1 MRFRNS
7 LKHRSES
14 ATLANLDPTP
24 SIDCYRLI
32 VLFFETTPK
41 IDRIEAALEKLP
53 EPAAVHFA
61 KCDAHS
67 ERASLWTRNPTGCL
81 PIGRLALE
89 YAEDNVN
96 FSVAFTLADSLGGE
110 AHWCLGSS
118 PIAHPLVNPS
128 TFSGTLQLC
137 CFKRAEGLSDGDLKR
152 IWFNEHAPVAVET
165 QNNVGYR
172 QNLVLSSSHSVLDGI
187 VEELFPIE
195 AADSLTDF
203 FADGDDPEKMMNH
216 IHRLTES
223 SERVLDLE
231 KSSVIHMTEQRLR

>member
-1 MRFRNS
+1 MAS
-7 LKHRSES
+7 LD
-14 ATLANLDPTP
+14 ATP

-32 VLFFETTPK
+32 VLFFETTPDINQ
-41 IDRIEAALEKLP
+41 IDAEVDKLP
-53 EPAAVHFA
+53 EPFSVHYA
-61 KCDAHS
+61 QCDAHS
-67 ERASLWTRNPTGCL
+67 ERASMWTRNPTGRL
-81 PIGRLALE
+81 PKGRLALE
-89 YAEDNVN
+89 YPSNDLD
-96 FSVAFTLADSLGGE
+96 FSVAYALAQSLDGE
-110 AHWCLGSS
+110 AHWCLGAS
-118 PIAHPLVNPS
+118 PIAHPLNEAS

-137 CFKRAEGLSDGDLKR
+137 CFERAEGLSDEQLKQ

-172 QNLVLSSSHSVLDGI
+172 QNLVLNSSHSALDGI

-216 IHRLTES
+216 IQRLTES

>member
-1 MRFRNS
+1 MAS
-7 LKHRSES
+7 LD
-14 ATLANLDPTP
+14 TTP
-24 SIDCYRLI
+24 SIDCHRLI
-32 VLFFETTPK
+32 VLFFETTPEVPQ
-41 IDRIEAALEKLP
+41 IEAAIDKLP

-61 KCDAHS
+61 QCDAHS
-67 ERASLWTRNPTGCL
+67 ERASMWTRDPTGRL
-81 PIGRLALE
+81 PKGRLALQ
-89 YAEDNVN
+89 YAGDDLDLP
-96 FSVAFTLADSLGGE
+96 VASALAASLGGE
-110 AHWCLGSS
+110 AHWCLGTS
-118 PIAHPLVNPS
+118 PIPHPLSEPS

-137 CFKRAEGLSDGDLKR
+137 CFERADGLSDEQLKE

-172 QNLVLSSSHSVLDGI
+172 QNLVLNSSHSALDGI

-216 IHRLTES
+216 IQRLTES

>member
-1 MRFRNS
+1 MAS
-7 LKHRSES
+7 LN
-14 ATLANLDPTP
+14 ATP

-32 VLFFETTPK
+32 VLFFETTPDINQ
-41 IDRIEAALEKLP
+41 IDAEVDKLP
-53 EPAAVHFA
+53 EPSSVHFA
-61 KCDAHS
+61 QRDAHS
-67 ERASLWTRNPTGCL
+67 ERASMWTRNPTGRL
-81 PIGRLALE
+81 PKGRLALE
-89 YAEDNVN
+89 YSSNNVD
-96 FSVAFTLADSLGGE
+96 FSVASALAQSLGGE
-110 AHWCLGSS
+110 AHWCLGAS
-118 PIAHPLVNPS
+118 PIAHPLNEAS

-137 CFKRAEGLSDGDLKR
+137 CFERAEGLSDEQLKQT
-152 IWFNEHAPVAVET
+152 WFNEHAPVAVET

-172 QNLVLSSSHSVLDGI
+172 QNLVLNSSHSALDGI

-216 IHRLTES
+216 IQRLTES

>member
-1 MRFRNS
+1 MAS
-7 LKHRSES
+7 LD
-14 ATLANLDPTP
+14 ATP

-32 VLFFETTPK
+32 VLFFETTPDINQ
-41 IDRIEAALEKLP
+41 IDAEVDKLP
-53 EPAAVHFA
+53 EPFSVHYA
-61 KCDAHS
+61 QCDAHS
-67 ERASLWTRNPTGCL
+67 ERASMWTRNPTGRL
-81 PIGRLALE
+81 PKGRLALE
-89 YAEDNVN
+89 YPSNDLD
-96 FSVAFTLADSLGGE
+96 FSVASALAQSLGGE
-110 AHWCLGSS
+110 AHWCLGAS
-118 PIAHPLVNPS
+118 PIAHPLNEAS

-137 CFKRAEGLSDGDLKR
+137 CFERAEGVSDEQLKH

-172 QNLVLSSSHSVLDGI
+172 QNLVLNSSHSALDGI

-203 FADGDDPEKMMNH
+203 FADGEDPEKMMNH
-216 IHRLTES
+216 IQRLTES

>member
-1 MRFRNS
+1 MAS
-7 LKHRSES
+7 LD
-14 ATLANLDPTP
+14 ATP

-32 VLFFETTPK
+32 VLFFETTPDINQ
-41 IDRIEAALEKLP
+41 IDAEVDKLP
-53 EPAAVHFA
+53 EPFSVHYA
-61 KCDAHS
+61 QCDAHS
-67 ERASLWTRNPTGCL
+67 ERASMWTRNPTGRL
-81 PIGRLALE
+81 PKGRLALE
-89 YAEDNVN
+89 YPSNDLD
-96 FSVAFTLADSLGGE
+96 FSVAYALAQSLDGE
-110 AHWCLGSS
+110 AHWCLGAS
-118 PIAHPLVNPS
+118 PIAHPLNEAS

-137 CFKRAEGLSDGDLKR
+137 CFERAEGLSDEQLKR

-172 QNLVLSSSHSVLDGI
+172 QNLVLNSSHSALDGI

-216 IHRLTES
+216 IQRLTES

>member
-1 MRFRNS
+1 MAS
-7 LKHRSES
+7 LD
-14 ATLANLDPTP
+14 TTP
-24 SIDCYRLI
+24 SIDCHRLI
-32 VLFFETTPK
+32 VLFFETTPEVNE
-41 IDRIEAALEKLP
+41 IEAAVDKLP

-61 KCDAHS
+61 RCDAHS
-67 ERASLWTRNPTGCL
+67 ERASMWTRNPTGRL
-81 PIGRLALE
+81 PCARLALE
-89 YAEDNVN
+89 YPSNDLDFA
-96 FSVAFTLADSLGGE
+96 VASALAQSLGGE
-110 AHWCLGSS
+110 AHWCLGAS
-118 PIAHPLVNPS
+118 PIAHPLDEPS

-137 CFKRAEGLSDGDLKR
+137 CFERAEGLSDEKLKQ

-172 QNLVLSSSHSVLDGI
+172 QNLVLNSSHSALDGI

-203 FADGDDPEKMMNH
+203 FADGDNPEKMMNH
-216 IHRLTES
+216 IQRLTES

>member
-1 MRFRNS
+1 M
-7 LKHRSES
+7 
-14 ATLANLDPTP
+14 
-24 SIDCYRLI
+24 
-32 VLFFETTPK
+32 
-41 IDRIEAALEKLP
+41 
-53 EPAAVHFA
+53 
-61 KCDAHS
+61 
-67 ERASLWTRNPTGCL
+67 

-89 YAEDNVN
+89 YRSNDLDL
-96 FSVAFTLADSLGGE
+96 SVAYALTQALDGE
-110 AHWCLGSS
+110 AHWCLGAS
-118 PIAHPLVNPS
+118 PIAHPLVEPS

-137 CFKRAEGLSDGDLKR
+137 CFERAEGVSDEQLKQ

-172 QNLVLSSSHSVLDGI
+172 QNLVLSSTHNALDGI

-203 FADGDDPEKMMNH
+203 FADGDNPEKMMNH
-216 IHRLTES
+216 IQRLTES

>member
-1 MRFRNS
+1 MAS
-7 LKHRSES
+7 LD
-14 ATLANLDPTP
+14 ATP
-24 SIDCYRLI
+24 SIGCYRLI
-32 VLFFETTPK
+32 VLFFETTPDINQ
-41 IDRIEAALEKLP
+41 IDAEVDKLP
-53 EPAAVHFA
+53 EPFSVHYA
-61 KCDAHS
+61 QCDAHS
-67 ERASLWTRNPTGCL
+67 ERASMWTRNPTGRL
-81 PIGRLALE
+81 PKGRLALE
-89 YAEDNVN
+89 YPSNDLD
-96 FSVAFTLADSLGGE
+96 FSVAYALAQSLDGE
-110 AHWCLGSS
+110 AHWCLGAS
-118 PIAHPLVNPS
+118 PIAHPLNEAS

-137 CFKRAEGLSDGDLKR
+137 CFERAEGLSDEQLKQ

-172 QNLVLSSSHSVLDGI
+172 QNLVLNSSHSALDGI

-216 IHRLTES
+216 IQRLTES

>member
-1 MRFRNS
+1 MAS
-7 LKHRSES
+7 LN
-14 ATLANLDPTP
+14 ATP

-32 VLFFETTPK
+32 VLFFETTPDINQ
-41 IDRIEAALEKLP
+41 IDAEVDKLP
-53 EPAAVHFA
+53 EPSSVHFA
-61 KCDAHS
+61 QRDAHS
-67 ERASLWTRNPTGCL
+67 ERASMWTRNPTGRL
-81 PIGRLALE
+81 PKGRLALE
-89 YAEDNVN
+89 YSSNNVD
-96 FSVAFTLADSLGGE
+96 FSVASALAQSLGGE
-110 AHWCLGSS
+110 AHWCLGAS
-118 PIAHPLVNPS
+118 PIAHPLNEPA

-137 CFKRAEGLSDGDLKR
+137 CFERAEGLSDEQLKQT
-152 IWFNEHAPVAVET
+152 WFNEHAPVAVET

-172 QNLVLSSSHSVLDGI
+172 QNLVLNSSHSALDGI

-216 IHRLTES
+216 IQRLTES

>member
-1 MRFRNS
+1 MAS
-7 LKHRSES
+7 LD
-14 ATLANLDPTP
+14 TTP
-24 SIDCYRLI
+24 SIDCHRLI
-32 VLFFETTPK
+32 VLFFETTPEVNE
-41 IDRIEAALEKLP
+41 IEAAVDKLP

-61 KCDAHS
+61 RCDAHS
-67 ERASLWTRNPTGCL
+67 ERASMWTRNPTGRL
-81 PIGRLALE
+81 PCARLALE
-89 YAEDNVN
+89 YPSNDLDFA
-96 FSVAFTLADSLGGE
+96 VASALAQSLGGE
-110 AHWCLGSS
+110 AHWCLGAS
-118 PIAHPLVNPS
+118 PIAHPLDEPS

-137 CFKRAEGLSDGDLKR
+137 CFERAEGLSDEQLKQ
-152 IWFNEHAPVAVET
+152 IWFSEHAPVAVET

-172 QNLVLSSSHSVLDGI
+172 QNLVLNSSHSALDGI

-216 IHRLTES
+216 IQRLTES

>member
-1 MRFRNS
+1 MAS
-7 LKHRSES
+7 PD
-14 ATLANLDPTP
+14 TTP

-32 VLFFETTPK
+32 VLFFGTTP
-41 IDRIEAALEKLP
+41 DVNQVEAAVDKLP
-53 EPAAVHFA
+53 EPSAVHLA
-61 KCDAHS
+61 QCDAHS
-67 ERASLWTRNPTGCL
+67 ERASMWTRNPTGRL

-89 YAEDNVN
+89 YPNKNLD
-96 FSVAFTLADSLGGE
+96 FSVASALAQSLSGE
-110 AHWCLGSS
+110 AHWCLGAS
-118 PIAHPLVNPS
+118 PIAHPLNEPS

-137 CFKRAEGLSDGDLKR
+137 CFERAEGLSDEQLKQ

-172 QNLVLSSSHSVLDGI
+172 QNLVLNSSHRALDGI

-216 IHRLTES
+216 IQRLTES

-231 KSSVIHMTEQRLR
+231 KSSVIHMTEQRIR

>member
-1 MRFRNS
+1 MP
-7 LKHRSES
+7 
-14 ATLANLDPTP
+14 D
-24 SIDCYRLI
+24 IDQ
-32 VLFFETTPK
+32 V
-41 IDRIEAALEKLP
+41 EAAVNKLP
-53 EPAAVHFA
+53 EPSVVHYA
-61 KCDAHS
+61 QCNAHS
-67 ERASLWTRNPTGCL
+67 ERASMWTRNPTGRL
-81 PIGRLALE
+81 PKGRLALE
-89 YAEDNVN
+89 YPSNDLD
-96 FSVAFTLADSLGGE
+96 FSVASALAQSLGGE
-110 AHWCLGSS
+110 AHWCLGAS
-118 PIAHPLVNPS
+118 PIAHPLNEAS

-137 CFKRAEGLSDGDLKR
+137 CFERAEGLSDEQLKH

-172 QNLVLSSSHSVLDGI
+172 QNLVLNSSHSALDGI

-216 IHRLTES
+216 IQRLTES

>member
-1 MRFRNS
+1 MAS
-7 LKHRSES
+7 LD
-14 ATLANLDPTP
+14 ATP

-32 VLFFETTPK
+32 VLFFETTPDINQ
-41 IDRIEAALEKLP
+41 IDAEVDKLP
-53 EPAAVHFA
+53 EPFSVHYA
-61 KCDAHS
+61 QCDAHS
-67 ERASLWTRNPTGCL
+67 ERASMWTRNPTGRL
-81 PIGRLALE
+81 PKGRLALE
-89 YAEDNVN
+89 YPSNDLD
-96 FSVAFTLADSLGGE
+96 FSVASALAQSLGGE
-110 AHWCLGSS
+110 AHWCLGAS
-118 PIAHPLVNPS
+118 PIAHPLNEAS

-137 CFKRAEGLSDGDLKR
+137 CFERAEGLSDEQLKR

-172 QNLVLSSSHSVLDGI
+172 QNLVLNSSHSGLDGI

-216 IHRLTES
+216 IQRLTES

>member
-1 MRFRNS
+1 MAS
-7 LKHRSES
+7 PD
-14 ATLANLDPTP
+14 TTP

-32 VLFFETTPK
+32 LLFFETTP
-41 IDRIEAALEKLP
+41 DVNQVEAAVDKLP
-53 EPAAVHFA
+53 EPSAVHLA
-61 KCDAHS
+61 QCDAHS
-67 ERASLWTRNPTGCL
+67 ERASMWTRNPTGRL

-89 YAEDNVN
+89 YPNKNLD
-96 FSVAFTLADSLGGE
+96 FSVASALAQSLSGE
-110 AHWCLGSS
+110 AHWCLGAS
-118 PIAHPLVNPS
+118 PIAHPLNEPS

-137 CFKRAEGLSDGDLKR
+137 CFERAEGLSDEQLKQ

-172 QNLVLSSSHSVLDGI
+172 QNLVLNSSHRALDGI

-195 AADSLTDF
+195 AADSLIDF

-216 IHRLTES
+216 IQRLTES

-231 KSSVIHMTEQRLR
+231 KSSVIHMTEQRIR

>member
-1 MRFRNS
+1 MAS
-7 LKHRSES
+7 LD
-14 ATLANLDPTP
+14 ATP

-32 VLFFETTPK
+32 VLFFETTPDINQ
-41 IDRIEAALEKLP
+41 IDAEVDKLP
-53 EPAAVHFA
+53 EPFSVHYA
-61 KCDAHS
+61 QCDAHS
-67 ERASLWTRNPTGCL
+67 ERASMWTRNPTGRL
-81 PIGRLALE
+81 PKGRLALE
-89 YAEDNVN
+89 YPSNDLD
-96 FSVAFTLADSLGGE
+96 FSVAYALAQSLDGE
-110 AHWCLGSS
+110 AHWCLGAS
-118 PIAHPLVNPS
+118 PIAHPLNEAS

-137 CFKRAEGLSDGDLKR
+137 CFERAEGLSDEQLKR

-172 QNLVLSSSHSVLDGI
+172 QNLVLNSSHSVLDGI

-203 FADGDDPEKMMNH
+203 FADGEDPEKMMNH
-216 IHRLTES
+216 IQRLTES

>member
-1 MRFRNS
+1 MAS
-7 LKHRSES
+7 LN
-14 ATLANLDPTP
+14 ATP

-32 VLFFETTPK
+32 VLFFGVTPDIK
-41 IDRIEAALEKLP
+41 QIEAAVGKLP

-61 KCDAHS
+61 QCDADS
-67 ERASLWTRNPTGCL
+67 ERAAMWTRNPTGRL

-89 YAEDNVN
+89 YPNNDLD
-96 FSVAFTLADSLGGE
+96 FSVASALAKSLGGE
-110 AHWCLGSS
+110 AHWCLGAS
-118 PIAHPLVNPS
+118 PIAHPLNES
-128 TFSGTLQLC
+128 SAFSGTLQLC
-137 CFKRAEGLSDGDLKR
+137 CFERAEGLSDEKLKQ

-172 QNLVLSSSHSVLDGI
+172 QNLVLDSSHSALDGI
-187 VEELFPIE
+187 VEELFPRE

-216 IHRLTES
+216 IQRLTES

-231 KSSVIHMTEQRLR
+231 KSSVIHMSEQRLS

>member
-1 MRFRNS
+1 MAS
-7 LKHRSES
+7 LD
-14 ATLANLDPTP
+14 ATP

-32 VLFFETTPK
+32 VLFFETTPDINQ
-41 IDRIEAALEKLP
+41 IDAEVDKLP
-53 EPAAVHFA
+53 EPFSVHYA
-61 KCDAHS
+61 QCDAHS
-67 ERASLWTRNPTGCL
+67 ERASMWTRNPTGRL
-81 PIGRLALE
+81 PKGRLALE
-89 YAEDNVN
+89 YPSNDLD
-96 FSVAFTLADSLGGE
+96 FSVAYALAQSLDGE
-110 AHWCLGSS
+110 AHWCLGAS
-118 PIAHPLVNPS
+118 PIAHPLNEAS

-137 CFKRAEGLSDGDLKR
+137 CFERAEGLSDEQLKR

-172 QNLVLSSSHSVLDGI
+172 QNLVLNSSHSALDGI

-203 FADGDDPEKMMNH
+203 FADGEDPEKMMNH
-216 IHRLTES
+216 IQRLTES